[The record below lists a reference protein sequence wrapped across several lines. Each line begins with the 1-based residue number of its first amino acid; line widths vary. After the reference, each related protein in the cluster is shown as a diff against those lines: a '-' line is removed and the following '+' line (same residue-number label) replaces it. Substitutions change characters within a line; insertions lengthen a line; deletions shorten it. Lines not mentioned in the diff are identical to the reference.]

1 MTPVDDIPHLEL
13 AERVRNVE
21 ARLCTDQVETARE
34 HGLPRDLVAV
44 EESIWKRL
52 SPFKNRWPEITE
64 FDMRVAELEQRQAEI
79 QSELADLHARANAA
93 PDLDAAAL
101 ADWELSNRKG
111 PRPAPTLPDIQ
122 DEIKQRQSSWEA
134 SRWPSARCSPR
145 RSPTSRLA
153 AQS

>member
-21 ARLCTDQVETARE
+21 ARLRTDQVETARE
-34 HGLPRDLVAV
+34 HGLPRDLFAV

-52 SPFKNRWPEITE
+52 SPFKNRWPAE
-64 FDMRVAELEQRQAEI
+64 FDMRVAELEQQQAEI

-101 ADWELSNRKG
+101 ADWELS
-111 PRPAPTLPDIQ
+111 T
-122 DEIKQRQSSWEA
+122 
-134 SRWPSARCSPR
+134 ARGRAPR
-145 RSPTSRLA
+145 RPYPTSRTR
-153 AQS
+153 